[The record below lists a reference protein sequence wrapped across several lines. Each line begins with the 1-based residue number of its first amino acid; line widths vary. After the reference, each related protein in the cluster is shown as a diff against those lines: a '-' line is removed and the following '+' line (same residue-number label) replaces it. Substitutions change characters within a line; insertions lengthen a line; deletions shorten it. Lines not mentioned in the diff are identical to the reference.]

1 MKTLFSRRD
10 LFAVF
15 ASVFLCVFMVG
26 VITYGASVM
35 DTDSIGVGTSTPG
48 AGLYVSG
55 GMTSFFAGD
64 AYIYG
69 QTNMSY
75 FVATSTTATSTTRFG
90 LTLAS
95 TTIVDG
101 YSGRWAIGTSTVPG
115 GGAAGTLSLDPGLTV
130 TGVGNTAG
138 ATGTIYIAGGG
149 NTGGQIIIKSAS
161 GDGCGIVVFDDD
173 GGTVGTAVALSAKIV
188 ECPK

>member
-1 MKTLFSRRD
+1 MKTLLSRRD

-26 VITYGASVM
+26 VVTYGATMTIS
-35 DTDSIGVGTSTPG
+35 SEGLGSGTSTPG
-48 AGLYVSG
+48 AAIGAKG
-55 GMTSFFAGD
+55 GAVIEDFVYMSSF
-64 AYIYG
+64 
-69 QTNMSY
+69 T
-75 FVATSTTATSTTRFG
+75 ATSTTATSTTRFG
-90 LTLAS
+90 LKLAS

-115 GGAAGTLSLDPGLTV
+115 GGAVGTLSLDPGLTV